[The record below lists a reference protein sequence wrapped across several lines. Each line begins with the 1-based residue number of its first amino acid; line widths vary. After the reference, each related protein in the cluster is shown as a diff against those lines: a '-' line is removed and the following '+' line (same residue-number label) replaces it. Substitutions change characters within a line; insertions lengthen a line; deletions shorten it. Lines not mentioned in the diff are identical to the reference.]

1 MVRRLLPALNT
12 TPHRHD
18 PHITQGS
25 TVIQSPKVLWGE
37 GLFLRPQHFQQQD
50 AYHEWRLAQV
60 ARLMHPYAWGVRHL
74 KVDTDALQTGM
85 LRLLELQVVMPDG
98 ELFNAPTEEE
108 LPPPV
113 ALSDLQQNAGTGAA
127 DWVFH
132 LTMAP
137 LRQQG
142 SNMAASREA
151 ADTAVRY
158 FRSARQ
164 MADTFTDAVQAEVV
178 VLRKSARLQADDTP
192 RGHLVNLPLLR
203 LKRTS
208 TGGFELDQRF
218 LPPSLHIQSSPAL
231 FLSLRRLLDVL
242 QAKVDAL
249 YGLHREPSKNIIE
262 FRSGDVASFWLLH
275 TASTAFAGLS
285 HLARHTALHP
295 ERLFEKLLELAGALM
310 TFSKSF
316 TLADLPAYDHLNPG
330 PGFARLDQIVR
341 ELLETVISTRYFAVA
356 LHEKVPSFHQG
367 RLDSEQIQV
376 GATQL
381 FLGVTA
387 AMPPAELVEA
397 VPARF
402 KLGAPDD
409 VDKLV
414 LSAMPGV
421 KLVHAPQ
428 VPAAVPVRPGCYYF
442 TIEPRG
448 NLYERMMQAQALTI
462 YTPQGIPDLRLE
474 LIAVNA

>member
-1 MVRRLLPALNT
+1 
-12 TPHRHD
+12 
-18 PHITQGS
+18 
-25 TVIQSPKVLWGE
+25 VLWGE

-60 ARLMHPYAWGVRHL
+60 ARLLHPYAWGVRHI

-98 ELFNAPTEEE
+98 ELFNAPSEDE

-113 ALSDLQQNAGTGAA
+113 ALGGPGQAEQQAAA
-127 DWVFH
+127 DTVFH
-132 LTMAP
+132 LGMAP
-137 LRQQG
+137 LRQHG
-142 SNMAASREA
+142 SNMASTQDA

-158 FRSARQ
+158 FRQSAQ
-164 MADTFTDAVQAEVV
+164 QADTYTDAVQAEVV
-178 VLRKSARLQADDTP
+178 SLRKSARLLPDQAP
-192 RGHLVNLPLLR
+192 RAHLMHLPLLR

-208 TGGFELDQRF
+208 TGGFELDARF
-218 LPPSLHIQSSPAL
+218 VPPSLHIQSSPAL
-231 FLSLRRLLDVL
+231 FLQLRRLLDVL

-275 TASTAFAGLS
+275 TASSAFAGLS
-285 HLARHTALHP
+285 HLARHPGLHP

-316 TLADLPAYDHLNPG
+316 TLADLPAYDHQQPG
-330 PGFARLDQIVR
+330 PAFHRLDQVVR
-341 ELLETVISTRYFAVA
+341 ELLETVISTRYFAIA
-356 LHEKVPSFHQG
+356 LHERTPSFHQG
-367 RLDSEQIQV
+367 RLESEQIQP
-376 GATQL
+376 GSTQL

-387 AMPPAELVEA
+387 TMPPAELVDV
-397 VPARF
+397 VPSRF
-402 KLGAPDD
+402 KVGAPDD
-409 VDKLV
+409 VEKLV

-442 TIEPRG
+442 TVEPRG
-448 NLYERMMQAQALTI
+448 QLYERMLQAQALTI
-462 YTPQGIPDLRLE
+462 YAPQGIPDLRLE